1 MLRKVGSSAMA
12 EASEFN
18 GVSALAQFVEWLQLG
33 AESLSAIIICVGIVV
48 AAYSLIQMF
57 MPSRRKSYHQIR
69 LSLSRFLALAL
80 ELQLAA
86 DLLGTVVQP
95 SWDQLGKLG
104 AIAAIRT
111 FLNYFLA
118 REINEEEERIKRDAG
133 QSSIRATD

>member
-1 MLRKVGSSAMA
+1 MT

-18 GVSALAQFVEWLQLG
+18 SASLLAQFVDWLQLG

-48 AAYSLIQMF
+48 AAFSLVQMVI
-57 MPSRRKSYHQIR
+57 PSRRKSYHQIR

-80 ELQLAA
+80 EFQLAA
-86 DLLGTVVQP
+86 DLLGTVVRP
-95 SWDQLGKLG
+95 SWEQLGQLG

-118 REINEEEERIKRDAG
+118 REIKEEEERIKRDAG
-133 QSSIRATD
+133 QSSIRASD